1 MEKKSWIGLDK
12 IILIIGLIIYGTGF
26 SLLYIIFAPLSR
38 SIGLSTNQFGI
49 LIAIS
54 NVVLVFSSYF
64 WGKKSQSIGRK
75 PVFVIGLFSYAIAYA
90 LFAFGIQ
97 IGLWGL
103 LASWQLF
110 SLLFVIR
117 LLYGGLIGGIQ
128 PAATAYMSDSTDAST
143 RIKGMALI
151 GMASGIG
158 TMIGPIIGG
167 ALVFIHPIFPM
178 YFGAGIAVLGGI
190 LAMIFLIEPLKQTPV
205 SEPVNL
211 KFYDKR
217 IMPYLIGWALVFLV
231 FTSTQVIAAFFIEDQ
246 LGVSTQ
252 SEIIKAT
259 SISLLSMALTTTLM
273 QAVVLQIINVS
284 PRTLLRL
291 CFFIFGAVLFVIPMV
306 ESLGYFYLSFAG
318 IGIAFSMVTPGL
330 NSAAT
335 LSVETH
341 EQGEVAGLLAAAP
354 VVGMIFGPTI
364 GALLYT
370 ADPGYPFLFGSLI
383 AIALGIYFQFLKIPK
398 TEH

>member
-128 PAATAYMSDSTDAST
+128 PAATAYMSDSTDANT

-306 ESLGYFYLSFAG
+306 KSLGYFYLSFAG

-354 VVGMIFGPTI
+354 VVGMIFGPAI

>member
-128 PAATAYMSDSTDAST
+128 PAATAYMSDSTDANT

-190 LAMIFLIEPLKQTPV
+190 LAMIFLIEPLKQAPV

-291 CFFIFGAVLFVIPMV
+291 CFFIFGAVLFVIPMAK
-306 ESLGYFYLSFAG
+306 SLGYFYLSFAG

-370 ADPGYPFLFGSLI
+370 ADPSYPFLFGSLI

>member
-1 MEKKSWIGLDK
+1 MAKKSWIGLDK
-12 IILIIGLIIYGTGF
+12 IILIIGLIIYGAGF

-54 NVVLVFSSYF
+54 NVALVFSSYF

-117 LLYGGLIGGIQ
+117 LLYGCLIGGIH
-128 PAATAYMSDSTDAST
+128 PAATAYISDSTDANT

-167 ALVFIHPIFPM
+167 GLAFIHPIFPM

-190 LAMIFLIEPLKQTPV
+190 LSMIFLIEPLKQEPV

-231 FTSTQVIAAFFIEDQ
+231 FTATQVIAAFFIEDQ
-246 LGVSTQ
+246 LGVSTHN
-252 SEIIKAT
+252 EIIKTT
-259 SISLLSMALTTTLM
+259 SIALLSMALTTTLM

-291 CFFIFGAVLFVIPMV
+291 CFLIFGAVLFVIPMV
-306 ESLGYFYLSFAG
+306 KSLGYFYLSFAG
-318 IGIAFSMVTPGL
+318 IGIAFSMITPGL

-354 VVGMIFGPTI
+354 VVGMIFGPAI

-370 ADPGYPFLFGSLI
+370 KDPSYPFLFGSFV
-383 AIALGIYFQFLKIPK
+383 AITLGIYFQFLKIPK
-398 TEH
+398 N